1 MDVVRRRPLFEED
14 ALAMSDEVGKAK
26 HFGSFLLE
34 SNPQSC
40 LRSKQKVREASIGS
54 IEPSTSFITSMATR
68 LLTAAL
74 LSALVRLS
82 S

>member
-1 MDVVRRRPLFEED
+1 MDVMRRRLLCEED
-14 ALAMSDEVGKAK
+14 ALAMSDDVGKAK

-34 SNPQSC
+34 SSRQSC
-40 LRSKQKVREASIGS
+40 LRSKQKVREASIEG

-74 LSALVRLS
+74 LFALVRLS